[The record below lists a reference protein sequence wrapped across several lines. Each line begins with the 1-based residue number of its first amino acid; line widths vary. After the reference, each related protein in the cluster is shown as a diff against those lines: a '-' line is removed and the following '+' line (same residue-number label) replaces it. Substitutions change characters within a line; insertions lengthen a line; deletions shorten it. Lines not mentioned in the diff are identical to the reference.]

1 MMTGRNKPAPCLR
14 HTTWLMRHTEPP
26 EAWRG
31 RSCGSSIQSRS
42 SSVQNLIAN
51 GILERPLTQSKQ
63 TIGTTSNREKSWV
76 PCIKGR
82 ASHMNLR
89 SEAKKRLIAT
99 LANSKILLTYSKH
112 STSPLSNRNKF
123 DCFSR
128 RSTVIPGISR
138 RGLRSYPGQHLI
150 LFVAMPNRN
159 SAYDYIVVGAGS
171 AGCVLAA
178 RLTENPET
186 RVLLLEAGGPDNAKE
201 VRIPAAFS
209 KLFKTSVDWNC
220 STEEEPY
227 LNRRRL
233 YWPRGKMLGGSSSM
247 NAMIYMRGNPL
258 DYDHWKNLGNDGWGF
273 PDVLPYFKKSENQE
287 RGASEYHG
295 SGGPLSVSD
304 LRYVNPLTRA
314 FLAAA
319 EEIGIRANPD
329 FNGAGQDGAGLNQ
342 VTQKNGRR
350 HSAADAYLRPA
361 LARPNLNVVT
371 RANAT
376 RVLLQRNRATG
387 VAYVRDGVACEAR
400 GAGEVIL
407 AAGTIH
413 SAQLLLLSGIG
424 PADELKRAGVQPLH
438 DLPGVGKNLQD
449 HPMVSVGY
457 LCKQPVSL
465 ASAETIPNF
474 LRYLLFKRGPLV
486 SNVAEA
492 GIFWRT
498 RDGLQVPDM
507 QLLFGPAYYRNHGL
521 EKSKEHA
528 FGFGPTLI
536 TPESRGSVTLRSAD
550 PFEAPTIRAN
560 YLSHDAEM
568 RVMIRGVRLS
578 RELAHTKAFE
588 PFRAAELHPG
598 ARVTTDEDIAAF
610 LRAEV
615 QSLYHPVG
623 TCKMGS
629 DPMAVVDARLR
640 VRGLEALRVV
650 DASIMPRVIAGN
662 TNAPTIMIAEKAADM
677 IREQA

>member
-1 MMTGRNKPAPCLR
+1 MAGDNKPA
-14 HTTWLMRHTEPP
+14 
-26 EAWRG
+26 RG
-31 RSCGSSIQSRS
+31 RLDTSKLRRAKKG
-42 SSVQNLIAN
+42 LIATLPN
-51 GILERPLTQSKQ
+51 SKFTLTALKHLNLEF
-63 TIGTTSNREKSWV
+63 SNRNTILHSFRRLFQPLRRV
-76 PCIKGR
+76 PRQFRRFPFQSSLIP
-82 ASHMNLR
+82 ST
-89 SEAKKRLIAT
+89 AKKRLRR
-99 LANSKILLTYSKH
+99 H
-112 STSPLSNRNKF
+112 PLH
-123 DCFSR
+123 
-128 RSTVIPGISR
+128 
-138 RGLRSYPGQHLI
+138 HLI
-150 LFVAMPNRN
+150 LLVAMTSRN
-159 SAYDYIVVGAGS
+159 SSYDYIVVGAGS

-178 RLTENPET
+178 RLTENPQT
-186 RVLLLEAGGPDNAKE
+186 RVLLLEAGGPDSARE
-201 VRIPAAFS
+201 VQIPAAFS

-220 STEEEPY
+220 STEEEPH
-227 LNRRRL
+227 LNGRRL

-247 NAMIYMRGNPL
+247 NAMIYMRGNHL
-258 DYDHWKNLGNDGWGF
+258 DYEHWKNLGNDGWGF
-273 PDVLPYFKKSENQE
+273 HDVLPYFKKSENQE

-295 SGGPLSVSD
+295 TDGPLNVSD

-319 EEIGIRANPD
+319 QEIGIAANPD
-329 FNGAGQDGAGLNQ
+329 FNAAMQDGAGLNQ

-361 LARPNLNVVT
+361 LGRPNLHVVT
-371 RANAT
+371 AAHAA
-376 RVLLQRNRATG
+376 RVLIERNRATG
-387 VAYVRDGVACEAR
+387 IAYIHAGGARFAR
-400 GAGEVIL
+400 GAGEIIL

-424 PADELKRAGVQPLH
+424 PADELKRAGVHPLH

-465 ASAETIPNF
+465 SSAETLPNF
-474 LRYLLFKRGPLV
+474 LRYLFFKRGPLV

-492 GIFWRT
+492 GIFFRT
-498 RDGLQVPDM
+498 WDGLQVPDL

-521 EKSKEHA
+521 EKLTEHA

-536 TPESRGSVTLRSAD
+536 TPESRGSVTLRSEN
-550 PFEAPTIRAN
+550 PFEAPAIRAN
-560 YLSHDAEM
+560 YLSHEAEM
-568 RVMIRGVRLS
+568 RVMIRGVRLA

-588 PFRAAELHPG
+588 PFRGEELHPG
-598 ARVTTDEDIAAF
+598 APATTDQDIAAF

-623 TCKMGS
+623 TCKMGR
-629 DPMAVVDARLR
+629 DPLAVVDARLR
-640 VRGLEALRVV
+640 VLGIEALRVV

-677 IREQA
+677 LREQA